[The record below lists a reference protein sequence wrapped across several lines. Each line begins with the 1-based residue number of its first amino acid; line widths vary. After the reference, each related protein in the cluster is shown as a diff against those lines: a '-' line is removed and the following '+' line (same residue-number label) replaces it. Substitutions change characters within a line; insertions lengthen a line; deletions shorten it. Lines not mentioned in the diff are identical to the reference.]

1 MSEPQFTVLPSPAA
15 VAEATA
21 ERFVG
26 LARDAI
32 SERGVFRV
40 ALSGGGTP
48 KQVYP
53 LLLDRP
59 RVRAVD
65 WSRVEFFWGDERAV
79 PPDHPDSNFGAAYQ
93 MLIAHLP
100 GVRNDRI
107 HRMAAEAED
116 LDGAALTYESEIR
129 LAFDARGEA
138 PPAFDLVWLGMG
150 PDGHTAS
157 LFPHTDAL
165 DEADRFVVPNGDTL
179 HPHPRLTFTF
189 PAIARSP
196 LVVVAVSGE
205 EKREPIARIRA
216 GENLPAANISA
227 SEVIWLLDRDTFG

>member
-1 MSEPQFTVLPSPAA
+1 MELPGDVRVVDDVAASFAALVGERQPQSIALSGAWLARDCYTALRGVTLDWPSID
-15 VAEATA
+15 VFFGD
-21 ERFVG
+21 ERFVPVG
-26 LARDAI
+26 
-32 SERGVFRV
+32 S
-40 ALSGGGTP
+40 
-48 KQVYP
+48 
-53 LLLDRP
+53 
-59 RVRAVD
+59 
-65 WSRVEFFWGDERAV
+65 
-79 PPDHPDSNFGAAYQ
+79 PDSNEGQARRVLLDHVEPRAIHGMYANLSLADAADAYDE
-93 MLIAHLP
+93 LIRRSPPIDLIHL
-100 GVRNDRI
+100 GV
-107 HRMAAEAED
+107 
-116 LDGAALTYESEIR
+116 
-129 LAFDARGEA
+129 
-138 PPAFDLVWLGMG
+138 G